1 MGDSNISVRHLFT
14 MRLNRLH
21 GDSHDFI
28 GPFGRRIFERPRGG
42 SIEGA
47 GVGSGIKGQVLDL
60 LATDYGNA
68 STDGTIRQIDAHIVA
83 QTDDGVII
91 YMKIRGR
98 ASPAYG
104 PGQSRICLLF
114 TVDAGPYED
123 LNSVQAVGIGRD
135 EGEDT
140 VYEIYA
146 LTGETD
152 SSDVADESLVPSE
165 RQTLAATYLF
175 TRKSAHTPGNVRH
188 KIQGPLG
195 GRYMTLAEA
204 GGKFT
209 GPRLEGKFLSGYSWS
224 PHYTGILRGEEIMHY
239 DVKTLLQTDDGV
251 PILMSYLGTK
261 PTGYTG
267 TYMTAT
273 VFEVPQGPHDWLNQ
287 IQAVGA
293 GRWMGDGAQ
302 YTVYALK

>member
-1 MGDSNISVRHLFT
+1 MADSNISVRHLFT

-21 GDSHDFI
+21 GDSHDFM

-42 SIEGA
+42 SIDGA
-47 GVGSGIKGQVLDL
+47 EIRGQVLDL

-68 STDGTIRQIDAHIVA
+68 SSDGTLRQIDANIVA
-83 QTDDGVII
+83 QTHDGVII
-91 YMKIRGR
+91 YMKVRGR

-114 TVDAGPYED
+114 TVEEGPYED
-123 LNSVQAVGIGRD
+123 LNSIQAVGIGRD

-140 VYEIYA
+140 IYEIYA
-146 LTGETD
+146 LTGEPESAVAAND
-152 SSDVADESLVPSE
+152 SLSPLDRKSLP
-165 RQTLAATYLF
+165 ATYLF
-175 TRKSAHTPGNVRH
+175 TRKSEHTPGSVRRS
-188 KIQGPLG
+188 IQGPLG

-209 GPRLEGKFLSGYSWS
+209 GPRLEGAFLSGYSWS
-224 PHYTGILRGEEIMHY
+224 PHYTGMLRGTEIMHY
-239 DVKTLLQTDDGV
+239 DVRTLLQTDDGV

-261 PTGYTG
+261 PAVYDG

-273 VFEVPQGPHDWLNQ
+273 VFEVPAGPYDWLNQ
-287 IQAVGA
+287 VQAVGA

-302 YTVYALK
+302 YTVFALA

>member
-1 MGDSNISVRHLFT
+1 MPDRYISVRHLFT

-28 GPFGRRIFERPRGG
+28 GPFGRRMFERPRGG
-42 SIEGA
+42 SIDGA
-47 GVGSGIKGQVLDL
+47 EIQGEVLDL

-68 STDGTIRQIDAHIVA
+68 SADGTLRHIDANVVA
-83 QTDDGVII
+83 QTHDGVII
-91 YMKIRGR
+91 HMKVRGR

-114 TVDAGPYED
+114 TVAEGPYED
-123 LNSVQAVGIGRD
+123 LNNIPAVGIGRD
-135 EGEDT
+135 EGDDT

-146 LTGETD
+146 LTGEPE
-152 SSDVADESLVPSE
+152 SDVASDEGLPP
-165 RQTLAATYLF
+165 RQRTTLPATYLF
-175 TRKSAHTPGNVRH
+175 TRKSAHTPGSTRH
-188 KIQGPLG
+188 SIQGPLG

-204 GGKFT
+204 GGKFQ
-209 GPRLEGKFLSGYSWS
+209 GPRVEGTFLSGYSWS
-224 PHYTGILRGEEIMHY
+224 PHYTGMLRDKEIMHY

-261 PTGYTG
+261 PAVYDG

-273 VFEVPQGPHDWLNQ
+273 LFETPEGPYDWLNQ
-287 IQAVGA
+287 VQAVGA

-302 YTVYALK
+302 YTVFALA

>member
-1 MGDSNISVRHLFT
+1 MADSYISVRHMFT

-42 SIEGA
+42 TIDGA
-47 GVGSGIKGQVLDL
+47 EIQGEVLDL

-68 STDGTIRQIDAHIVA
+68 SNDGTLRHIDANIVA
-83 QTDDGVII
+83 QTHDGVII
-91 YMKIRGR
+91 HMKVRGR

-114 TVDAGPYED
+114 TVEPGPYED
-123 LNSVQAVGIGRD
+123 LNSIQAVGIGHD

-146 LTGETD
+146 LTGVQE
-152 SSDVADESLVPSE
+152 SSNAADENLAPAE
-165 RQTLAATYLF
+165 RKTLPATYLF
-175 TRKSAHTPGNVRH
+175 TRKSTHTPGSVRH
-188 KIQGPLG
+188 SIQGPLG

-204 GGKFT
+204 GGKFM

-224 PHYTGILRGEEIMHY
+224 PHYTGTLRDEEIMHY

-273 VFEVPQGPHDWLNQ
+273 VFETPQGPYDWLNQ
-287 IQAVGA
+287 IQAVGS

-302 YTVYALK
+302 YTVYALA